1 MTKHSGHFC
10 RICGRRR
17 ANERFSG
24 KGHRIHVCRDCA
36 RMPKEEREAIE
47 QGDEIFKFLR
57 QSRISEKNVKRL
69 QVLSRSPNPK
79 TRELAGI
86 VLDVARVMPGKRN
99 RLQALARDRRDLLRK
114 LDETGR
120 ILAHGF

>member
-1 MTKHSGHFC
+1 MAS
-10 RICGRRR
+10 
-17 ANERFSG
+17 S
-24 KGHRIHVCRDCA
+24 
-36 RMPKEEREAIE
+36 M
-47 QGDEIFKFLR
+47 
-57 QSRISEKNVKRL
+57 SRISEKNVKRL

-114 LDETGR
+114 LDETGL
-120 ILAHGF
+120 ILAHRF